1 MIYAGID
8 VSKYKH
14 DCFIISS
21 DGEVLEDVFQFQN
34 NLEGFNIFK
43 TKLMSHCN
51 GGDLKQIK
59 VGLEATGH
67 YSNNLINF
75 IDKNNLPLVVFNP
88 LIANLQ
94 RKATTLRKTKTDKI
108 DCQAIASMLFA
119 TTKSYS
125 NISYPINEIKSL
137 SRHRFHLIKEQSK
150 FKVSLT
156 RLVDIVFPEL
166 TSIISSLHCK
176 TVYSL
181 LLEFPNTKYI
191 SEAHLTK
198 LKNTLQKSSKGHFS
212 KGKAIELKS
221 LAKHSIGSH
230 SESQAFELQQV
241 IRFIQ
246 TFQQEIKLLDKRIK
260 SYMDKVDTPVMT
272 IPGVS
277 YVLASIIISE
287 IGDIN
292 NFKTPAKLLAFAG
305 LEPSTS
311 QSGTYTTSHARMVKR
326 GSKYL
331 RWSLLHAARLV
342 AKYDPTFKAYYDKKR
357 QEGKHYF
364 VALSHVA
371 KKLLRVI
378 FHLLKNNEPFKA

>member
-1 MIYAGID
+1 MICAGID

-21 DGEVLEDVFQFQN
+21 DGEILEDVFQFQN
-34 NLEGFNIFK
+34 NLEGFNTFK

-51 GGDLKQIK
+51 GGDFKQIK

-67 YSNNLINF
+67 YSDNLINF

-108 DCQAIASMLFA
+108 DCQAIASMLLA
-119 TTKSYS
+119 TTKPYS
-125 NISYPINEIKSL
+125 TISYPINDIKSL

-156 RLVDIVFPEL
+156 RLVDIIFPEL
-166 TSIISSLHCK
+166 TSIISSLHSK

-198 LKNTLQKSSKGHFS
+198 LKNTLQKASKGHFS
-212 KGKAIELKS
+212 KDKAIELKS

-230 SESQAFELQQV
+230 SESHAFELQQI

-246 TFQQEIKLLDKRIK
+246 TFQQEIKSLDKMIK
-260 SYMDKVDTPVMT
+260 SYMDEVDTPVMT

-292 NFKTPAKLLAFAG
+292 NFNSPAKLIINFFFVLGYFLISEAN
-305 LEPSTS
+305 LETRFS
-311 QSGTYTTSHARMVKR
+311 
-326 GSKYL
+326 
-331 RWSLLHAARLV
+331 RLSV
-342 AKYDPTFKAYYDKKR
+342 
-357 QEGKHYF
+357 
-364 VALSHVA
+364 
-371 KKLLRVI
+371 
-378 FHLLKNNEPFKA
+378 